1 VRRRAVPVAIAA
13 AIAAATALTSIPAT
27 ATDQT
32 ISAVG
37 NTFVPANVT
46 MAAGSKVTFTNAD
59 IAPHNVIADA
69 TGKNGPLFA
78 SSTVTAGQSA
88 EVKGAGALTAGA
100 YTFHCSVHPNMRG
113 SLTVTKPGATLAVV
127 PTPTGVSVPTPTAIT
142 VHDGSVYVVSYTG
155 GAVLSMP
162 IGPGGTLG
170 ATTVAAT
177 NLGAPLGVA
186 FGPDGTMYVSD
197 SHPNANGKSVGR
209 VWAVKGTTKTT
220 VVDNL
225 PNGRHYTNNL
235 AVQGNRLYVTNGS
248 ATDDGVNGGTGL
260 PEQPLN
266 GTLLSYALPVSLRS
280 KPTVES
286 RGLRNVYDVA
296 FRPGTRTE
304 AWFATNGPDALDPYG
319 EDLLHKTDVAKAT
332 TDYGFPACVYKAPLT
347 RGQNPAIKTPC
358 RPTATPELALGLH
371 VSADGLAFGNGGAWG
386 NDLYVTEYGSN
397 APPPA
402 GHKVV
407 RIPIVNGKVAGP
419 PQDVVVGPAPLDV
432 AFGPDGLYVID
443 FDSGSILLLRAVAA

>member
-1 VRRRAVPVAIAA
+1 MRRRAVPVAIAA
-13 AIAAATALTSIPAT
+13 AITAATALTSAPAT

-32 ISAVG
+32 ISAAG

-59 IAPHNVIADA
+59 VAPHNVIADA
-69 TGKNGPLFA
+69 IGKSGPLFA

-88 EVKGAGALTAGA
+88 EVKGAASLTAGA

-127 PTPTGVSVPTPTAIT
+127 PTPTGSSVPTPTAIT
-142 VHDGSVYVVSYTG
+142 LHNGSMYVVSYTAG
-155 GAVLSMP
+155 SVLSMP
-162 IGPGGTLG
+162 VGPGGTLG
-170 ATTVAAT
+170 AATVVTT
-177 NLGAPLGVA
+177 NLESPLGIA

-197 SHPNANGKSVGR
+197 SHIDAKGIRVGR
-209 VWAVKGTTKTT
+209 VWAVKGTAKTP
-220 VVDNL
+220 VIDNL
-225 PNGRHYTNNL
+225 PNGRHNTNNL
-235 AVQGNRLYVTNGS
+235 AVQNNRLYVTNGS
-248 ATDDGVNGGTGL
+248 STDDGVTGGD

-266 GTLLSYALPVSLRS
+266 GTVLSYALPVSLRS

-296 FRPGTRTE
+296 FRPGTKTE
-304 AWFATNGPDALDPYG
+304 AWFATNGPDSLAPYG

-332 TDYGFPACVYKAPLT
+332 TDFGFPACVYKAPLT

-358 RPTATPELALGLH
+358 RPNATPELALGLH
-371 VSADGLAFGNGGAWG
+371 VSADGLAFGTGGAWG
-386 NDLYVTEYGSN
+386 SDLYIAEYGSN
-397 APPPA
+397 NPPPV

-407 RIPIVNGKVAGP
+407 RIPIVNGRVAGP

-432 AFGPDGLYVID
+432 AFGPDGLYVLD